1 MPVDK
6 EAIAARFKFI
16 SPLLDERTRRL
27 VLAAEAMTIGRGGIA
42 AVALATGVHRDTVTA
57 GVAELEL
64 SESGQEVNLK
74 RVRKAG
80 AGRKKAEDKDPLLM
94 YELEK
99 LIEPLTRGDPESPLR
114 WTIKSTR
121 RLAEELNGS
130 GHDVSHQTVSVLL
143 DKLGYS
149 LQGNQKTI
157 EGDSNPDRNEQF
169 EYINSL
175 TEASLAAGEPV
186 ISVDTKKKEL
196 IGLFKN
202 GGAELR
208 PEGQPE
214 KVMVH
219 DFPLQD
225 GRVAPY
231 GIYDLSR
238 NEGWVSVGTDHDTAS
253 FAVASIRRWWY
264 SMGKSSYPAASRL
277 LITADGGGSNGSR
290 VRLWKLEIQNLA
302 DELNMPI
309 SVCHFPPGTS
319 KWNKIEH
326 RLFSFITQNWRGKPL
341 VSHEVIV
348 QLIRST
354 TTKKG
359 LRVRS
364 ALDCGIYPIG
374 KKITDEE
381 FSKINL
387 TRNDFHGEW
396 NYTISP
402 NAV

>member
-74 RVRKAG
+74 RIRKAG

-186 ISVDTKKKEL
+186 ISVDTKKK
-196 IGLFKN
+196 KN
-202 GGAELR
+202 
-208 PEGQPE
+208 
-214 KVMVH
+214 
-219 DFPLQD
+219 
-225 GRVAPY
+225 
-231 GIYDLSR
+231 
-238 NEGWVSVGTDHDTAS
+238 
-253 FAVASIRRWWY
+253 
-264 SMGKSSYPAASRL
+264 
-277 LITADGGGSNGSR
+277 
-290 VRLWKLEIQNLA
+290 
-302 DELNMPI
+302 
-309 SVCHFPPGTS
+309 
-319 KWNKIEH
+319 
-326 RLFSFITQNWRGKPL
+326 
-341 VSHEVIV
+341 
-348 QLIRST
+348 
-354 TTKKG
+354 
-359 LRVRS
+359 
-364 ALDCGIYPIG
+364 
-374 KKITDEE
+374 
-381 FSKINL
+381 
-387 TRNDFHGEW
+387 
-396 NYTISP
+396 
-402 NAV
+402 